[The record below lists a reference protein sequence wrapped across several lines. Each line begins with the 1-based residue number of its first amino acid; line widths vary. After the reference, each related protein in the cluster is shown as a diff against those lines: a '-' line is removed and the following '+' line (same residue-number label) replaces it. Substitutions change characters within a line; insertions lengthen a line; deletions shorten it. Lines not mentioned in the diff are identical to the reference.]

1 MPKYETFAAT
11 SGALL
16 ELGCSL
22 STWTKNA
29 GILLSSGGNEQEDN
43 RTARRGQSYK
53 DRSGT
58 VLGLVQ
64 GWVCDGRRRKDD

>member
-1 MPKYETFAAT
+1 MEIMEMGLDVLYVV
-11 SGALL
+11 
-16 ELGCSL
+16 
-22 STWTKNA
+22 
-29 GILLSSGGNEQEDN
+29 LLSSGGNEQEDN

-58 VLGLVQ
+58 GISLVQ

>member
-1 MPKYETFAAT
+1 MLEMVLD
-11 SGALL
+11 ALYV
-16 ELGCSL
+16 
-22 STWTKNA
+22 
-29 GILLSSGGNEQEDN
+29 ILLSSGGNEQEDN

-58 VLGLVQ
+58 GIGLVQ